1 MIFANVFVKK
11 LIILFIEEVFLF
23 LFRVVFCIFAASN
36 GQNDSKTDET
46 MNALERQFAQTV
58 AEHKSTI
65 YTVCYMF
72 SQDADEVNDLFQEVL
87 VNLWKGF
94 EGFEHRSD
102 IKTWIYRVAL
112 NTCISIDR
120 KKKRRSSEVR
130 LTMDINLFKDSDEDT
145 KQVDM
150 LHKRISKLQPFD
162 RAIVL
167 LWLENLSY
175 EEIGQIV
182 GISTKN
188 VSVRLFRI
196 REQLKQ
202 MSND

>member
-1 MIFANVFVKK
+1 M
-11 LIILFIEEVFLF
+11 
-23 LFRVVFCIFAASN
+23 
-36 GQNDSKTDET
+36 TT
-46 MNALERQFAQTV
+46 LERQFAQTV
-58 AEHKSTI
+58 AEQKSTI

-87 VNLWKGF
+87 VN
-94 EGFEHRSD
+94 EHRSD

-120 KKKRRSSEVR
+120 KKKRRQSEVR
-130 LTMDINLFKDSDEDT
+130 LTLDINLFEDRDEDT
-145 KQVDM
+145 RQVGM

-182 GISTKN
+182 GITAKN

-196 REQLKQ
+196 REQLKN

>member
-1 MIFANVFVKK
+1 
-11 LIILFIEEVFLF
+11 
-23 LFRVVFCIFAASN
+23 
-36 GQNDSKTDET
+36 
-46 MNALERQFAQTV
+46 
-58 AEHKSTI
+58 
-65 YTVCYMF
+65 MF

-94 EGFEHRSD
+94 ESFEHRSD

-120 KKKRRSSEVR
+120 KKKVSTILQRRQATER
-130 LTMDINLFKDSDEDT
+130 LTMDINLFEDRDEDT

-182 GISTKN
+182 GITTKN

-196 REQLKQ
+196 REQLK
-202 MSND
+202 SIKD

>member
-1 MIFANVFVKK
+1 MGKGLQK
-11 LIILFIEEVFLF
+11 
-23 LFRVVFCIFAASN
+23 R
-36 GQNDSKTDET
+36 QK
-46 MNALERQFAQTV
+46 MNASEKQFAQTV
-58 AEHKSTI
+58 KEHRSTI

-72 SQDADEVNDLFQEVL
+72 SQDADEVEDLFQEVL
-87 VNLWKGF
+87 VKLWKGF
-94 EGFEHRSD
+94 EGFEQRAD

-112 NTCISIDR
+112 NTCISQDR

-130 LTMDINLFKDSDEDT
+130 MTMDINLFEDNDEDT
-145 KQVDM
+145 RQVDM
-150 LHKRISKLQPFD
+150 LHKRISRLQPFD

-167 LWLENLSY
+167 LWLENLPY

-182 GISTKN
+182 GITTNN
-188 VSVRLFRI
+188 VSVRLHRI